1 MDARL
6 IQLLTIGALL
16 FLVAR
21 FGLRSFEQA
30 EAGFASLFVPP
41 DRTLPWPRGVQE
53 SDSPWGW
60 RPGLPVDDG
69 AESELEL
76 PPVDLDALVA
86 GSGSGTP
93 GHSRYVEPLHR
104 VEPIH
109 VRTLPQ

>member
-1 MDARL
+1 MDAPL

-21 FGLRSFEQA
+21 FGLHSFEQA

-41 DRTLPWPRGVQE
+41 NRTLPWPRGVQE
-53 SDSPWGW
+53 SDSPWAW
-60 RPGLPVDDG
+60 RPGSPVDDG
-69 AESELEL
+69 TASEVEL
-76 PPVDLDALVA
+76 PAVDLDALVA
-86 GSGSGTP
+86 GAGSGTP
-93 GHSRYVEPLHR
+93 GHSHYVEPPHQ